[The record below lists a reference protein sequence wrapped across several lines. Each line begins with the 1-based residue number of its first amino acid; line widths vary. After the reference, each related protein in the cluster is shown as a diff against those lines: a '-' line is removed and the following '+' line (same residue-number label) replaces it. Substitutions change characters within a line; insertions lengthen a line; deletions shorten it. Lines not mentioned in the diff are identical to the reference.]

1 MGRGAVLLPVC
12 RLAQVDLLELEQVA
26 GRVLDLALEVDLR
39 GVLDDSL
46 DVHLDKL
53 VERVELL
60 SDETL
65 LLEIRRYP
73 DPAGLCVV
81 QGKRMLI
88 ISKSFNCKNDNLL
101 PNLVGYLLAL
111 FPLVH
116 KIILCFV
123 HFSIIA

>member
-1 MGRGAVLLPVC
+1 MC

-65 LLEIRRYP
+65 LLEIRRYH

-81 QGKRMLI
+81 
-88 ISKSFNCKNDNLL
+88 
-101 PNLVGYLLAL
+101 
-111 FPLVH
+111 
-116 KIILCFV
+116 
-123 HFSIIA
+123 

>member
-1 MGRGAVLLPVC
+1 MC
-12 RLAQVDLLELEQVA
+12 WLAQVDLLELEQGA

-65 LLEIRRYP
+65 LLEIRRYH

-81 QGKRMLI
+81 
-88 ISKSFNCKNDNLL
+88 
-101 PNLVGYLLAL
+101 
-111 FPLVH
+111 
-116 KIILCFV
+116 
-123 HFSIIA
+123 